1 MVNHMKYL
9 VATLLILVGMNIA
22 NASEHTEKMCAKVK
36 ECALSQ
42 AAGNQISVEL
52 KDIIIQM
59 VDSQCGTMAS
69 RYDAGFKEAG
79 LQKLSNACVDSSC
92 EDLLAIKGTPN
103 TKACKH
109 FETVAN
115 DAGVELIPDLRDE

>member
-1 MVNHMKYL
+1 MAL
-9 VATLLILVGMNIA
+9 ILLILVNLSIA

-36 ECALSQ
+36 ECAISQ
-42 AAGNQISVEL
+42 VAGNQIPEQM

-59 VDSQCGTMAS
+59 IDSQCDTMAS

-79 LQKLSNACVDSSC
+79 LQELSNACVDSIVDQSC

-103 TKACKH
+103 TKACKE
-109 FETVAN
+109 FETQAN